1 MKLCYSP
8 TSPYVRKVVILA
20 QEAGL
25 DDRLERIESNAWS
38 EADPLPNTN
47 PLGKVPALVTDEGE
61 ALYDSVVICE
71 YLDSLHDGAKFFPA
85 NGDARWRA
93 LRQHALANGI
103 LDAAILAMLENKRR
117 PEALRW
123 EAWSTRQTDKV
134 TRALDK
140 LESEA
145 SSLGDAPNIAT
156 VTVGCALGYL
166 DFRFPDLDWRGS
178 RPALADWYAS
188 FSQRRSFQA
197 TVPKDP

>member
-25 DDRLERIESNAWS
+25 DGRVERIESNAWN

-71 YLDSLHDGAKFFPA
+71 YLDSLHDGTKFFPA
-85 NGDARWRA
+85 NGAARWRA

-117 PEALRW
+117 PEELRW
-123 EAWSTRQTDKV
+123 DAWSTRQTDKI
-134 TRALDK
+134 TRGLDK
-140 LESEA
+140 LENEA
-145 SSLGDAPNIAT
+145 ADLGAAPDIAT
-156 VTVGCALGYL
+156 ITVGCALGYL
-166 DFRFPDLDWRGS
+166 DFRFPDLGWRGS
-178 RPALADWYAS
+178 RPALAAWYES
-188 FSQRRSFQA
+188 FSQRPSFQA

>member
-25 DDRLERIESNAWS
+25 GDRLERIDSNAWS

-61 ALYDSVVICE
+61 ALYDSGVICE

-123 EAWSTRQTDKV
+123 EAWSTRQTDKIV
-134 TRALDK
+134 RGLDK
-140 LESEA
+140 LDSEA
-145 SSLGDAPNIAT
+145 AGLGESPDIAT
-156 VTVGCALGYL
+156 ITVACALGYL
-166 DFRFPDLDWRGS
+166 DFRFADLDWRGS
-178 RPALADWYAS
+178 RPTLAAWYES
-188 FSQRRSFQA
+188 FSQRPSFQA

>member
-20 QEAGL
+20 QETGL
-25 DDRLERIESNAWS
+25 EDRVERIDSNAWS
-38 EADPLPNTN
+38 ADDPLPNTN

-61 ALYDSVVICE
+61 ALYDSGVICE

-85 NGDARWRA
+85 DGAARWRA

-103 LDAAILAMLENKRR
+103 LDAAILAMLETKRR

-123 EAWSTRQTDKV
+123 EAWSTRQTDKIV
-134 TRALDK
+134 RGLDK

-145 SSLGDAPNIAT
+145 ADLGEDPDIAT
-156 VTVGCALGYL
+156 VTVACALGYL
-166 DFRFPDLDWRGS
+166 DFRFADLDWRGT
-178 RPALADWYAS
+178 RPALAAWFAR
-188 FSQRRSFQA
+188 FSQRPSFQA

>member
-25 DDRLERIESNAWS
+25 GDRLERIDSNAWS

-61 ALYDSVVICE
+61 ALYDSGVICE

-123 EAWSTRQTDKV
+123 EAWSTRQTDKIV
-134 TRALDK
+134 RGLDK
-140 LESEA
+140 LDSEA
-145 SSLGDAPNIAT
+145 AGLGESPDIAT
-156 VTVGCALGYL
+156 ITVACALGYL
-166 DFRFPDLDWRGS
+166 DFRFADLDWRQG
-178 RPALADWYAS
+178 RPALAAWYET
-188 FSQRRSFQA
+188 FSQRPSFQA